1 MKFYLSQRAD
11 KEIEDLAKKPH
22 TKNIRLDICSFF
34 IELKTIENI
43 RNVDETLGVRGKN
56 TTIKKTRVTNSV
68 IKEKKGGYRLYY
80 IVSELKEVVIISS
93 IYSKKTITNYG
104 KEEIKHV
111 FKTANEDI
119 KNGLIQLVDIHK
131 ELKKLA

>member
-11 KEIEDLAKKPH
+11 KEIEDLLKKAH
-22 TKNIRLDICSFF
+22 TKNIRQDICSFF
-34 IELKTIENI
+34 TNLTTIENI

-68 IKEKKGGYRLYY
+68 NKEKNGGYRLYY

-93 IYSKKTITNYG
+93 VYSKKTIANYG
-104 KEEIKHV
+104 KEEIKRV
-111 FKTANEDI
+111 FKATNEDI
-119 KNGLIQLVDIHK
+119 KKGLIQLVDINQQ
-131 ELKKLA
+131 LKKLV

>member
-22 TKNIRLDICSFF
+22 TKNIRQDICSFF
-34 IELKTIENI
+34 TELKTIENM

-68 IKEKKGGYRLYY
+68 IKEKKGGYRLYF

-93 IYSKKTITNYG
+93 VYSKKTTTNYG
-104 KEEIKHV
+104 KEEIKLV
-111 FKTANEDI
+111 FKTANVDI
-119 KNGLIQLVDIHK
+119 KNGLIQLVDINK